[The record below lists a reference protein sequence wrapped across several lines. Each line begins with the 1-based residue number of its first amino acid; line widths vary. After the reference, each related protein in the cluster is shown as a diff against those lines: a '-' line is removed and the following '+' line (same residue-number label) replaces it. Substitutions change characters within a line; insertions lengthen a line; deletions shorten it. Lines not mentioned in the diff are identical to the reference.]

1 MGLITEK
8 LVMLELDCSTKKE
21 VIERMAKAISDEGF
35 VEDYE
40 EFLTALY
47 KREDIAPT
55 AVGYDVGLPHGTSK
69 TVKKPGIAFARLKT
83 PIMWNVEE
91 KEIAKMV
98 FMLAIPDEGKGTD
111 KISIL
116 IDLSKKILDD
126 SFREKVM
133 KISKASEIVR
143 LINE

>member
-21 VIERMAKAISDEGF
+21 VMEKMAKAISDEGF

-40 EFLTALY
+40 EFLTALHR
-47 KREDIAPT
+47 REDIAPT

-98 FMLAIPDEGKGTD
+98 FMLAIPDEGKGTE
-111 KISIL
+111 KISVL
-116 IDLSKKILDD
+116 INLSKKILDD

-133 KISKASEIVR
+133 RASKIDEIVK